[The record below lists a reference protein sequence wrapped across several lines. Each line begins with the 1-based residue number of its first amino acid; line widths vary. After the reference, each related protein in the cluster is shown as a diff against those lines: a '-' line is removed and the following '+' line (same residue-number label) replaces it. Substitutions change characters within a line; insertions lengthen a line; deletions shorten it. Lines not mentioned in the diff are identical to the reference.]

1 MLSPL
6 DLSIVEDET
15 AHRSEVWGM
24 NHSITWHDVISQ
36 MYKDLN
42 CAAPQAQKTGNY
54 LFNLVYHKI
63 FLETSKILIV
73 WELQFSMKYINC

>member
-1 MLSPL
+1 
-6 DLSIVEDET
+6 
-15 AHRSEVWGM
+15 
-24 NHSITWHDVISQ
+24 